1 MLYSLIYSFIVRVT
15 DRLAWKLLVALLVGT
30 STVTLGTLFVPQLIA
45 VTPIATKAVVYCRVA
60 LASTL
65 GLLAVDVSKRAVT
78 VDTTKPDKIFSYYM
92 HIWNIFYAC
101 YFLLPLVR

>member
-1 MLYSLIYSFIVRVT
+1 M
-15 DRLAWKLLVALLVGT
+15 AWKLLVVLLVGT
-30 STVTLGTLFVPQLIA
+30 STATLGTLFVPQLMA
-45 VTPIATKAVVYCRVA
+45 VTPVATTAVVACRVA
-60 LASTL
+60 LAATL
-65 GLLAVDVSKRAVT
+65 GLLAMDVAKRAVV